1 MPLIELDNVS
11 VGFGAAGRRTE
22 VLRNVNLTVNEGELV
37 AIVGYSGSGKT
48 TLVNLIAGLV
58 KPDRGAAL
66 FDGKPIT
73 GPGPE
78 RGLVFQTYALLP
90 WLNVNDNV
98 ALAVNQVCRGE
109 RRQARESRIADAVDQ
124 VKLTPATRKLP
135 RELSGGMRQ
144 RVSVARA
151 LAFAPR
157 VLLLDEPLSAL
168 DALTRSE
175 LQDQIL
181 ELRQRTG
188 QTVLLITN
196 DVDEALYMADRVI
209 PLTMGPPA
217 TPGPVEKVRIRRPR
231 DRATLL
237 AEPEVLAART
247 RLLDFLIAQRH
258 DHAEN
263 TSIRALPDCDPLD
276 IRATRPSFALRWI
289 RDLEERHTGVPAVPK
304 HKESQKPREGFVT
317 ISKLGKT
324 YATPRGAAVIVR
336 DFDLHIKRGDLVS
349 IIGHSGC
356 GKSTV
361 LSMVAGLTSITVGG
375 VIIDG
380 REIDGA
386 GPDRGMVFQSPN
398 LLPWVSAL
406 ENVMIGVRQVFY
418 HLNRNEQRDIAAHY
432 LETLGLGGSIDRK
445 PGALSQGMRQR
456 VGLARAF
463 ALQPKVL
470 LLDEP
475 FGMLDKLTK
484 LELQDV
490 LLELRER
497 TGTTAIMVTHDVDE
511 AIYLS
516 DQVVMMSDGPAA
528 TAAEILHIDFPRPR
542 DRRVLIESPEWHQ
555 YREHLLSFLEERA
568 HLRGKTTHHRRA
580 DTTLLRRSAATS
592 LEAAHAMQTT
602 NPRLISS

>member
-1 MPLIELDNVS
+1 MSLIEIKHVN
-11 VGFGAAGRRTE
+11 VGFGSSGQRTE
-22 VLRNVNLTVNEGELV
+22 VLRDLNLSIEEGELV

-58 KPDRGAAL
+58 KPDQGQVL
-66 FDGKPIT
+66 FDGKPVT

-90 WLNVNDNV
+90 WLSVQGNV
-98 ALAVNQVCRGE
+98 ALAVDQVCQSETAEQRST
-109 RRQARESRIADAVDQ
+109 RVADAVDQ

-151 LAFAPR
+151 LSFAPR

-181 ELRQRTG
+181 ELKKRTG
-188 QTVLLITN
+188 QTILLITN
-196 DVDEALYMADRVI
+196 DVDEALYMADKVI
-209 PLTMGPPA
+209 PLTMGPAA
-217 TPGPVEKVRIRRPR
+217 TLGAVEMIDKAHPR

-237 AEPEVLAART
+237 ADPKILASRT
-247 RLLDFLIAQRH
+247 RLLDFLIAQR
-258 DHAEN
+258 DDQAESS
-263 TSIRALPDCDPLD
+263 SIRALPEATPVD
-276 IRATRPSFALRWI
+276 IRSSRPTFTFRWA
-289 RDLEERHTGVPAVPK
+289 PAHSAIQPVKAKDQTAP
-304 HKESQKPREGFVT
+304 HGSGHGFVS
-317 ISKLGKT
+317 ISQLAKS
-324 YATPRGAAVIVR
+324 YPTPRGEAVIVR
-336 DFDLHIKRGDLVS
+336 DFNLNIQRGELVS

-361 LSMVAGLTSITVGG
+361 LGMVAGLSSITHGG
-375 VIIDG
+375 IIVDG

-398 LLPWVSAL
+398 LLPWMSAL
-406 ENVMIGVRQVFY
+406 ENVMLGVRQVFY
-418 HLNRNEQRDIAAHY
+418 QLSKTEQKDIAAHY
-432 LETLGLGGSIDRK
+432 LETLGLGGSFDKK

-490 LLELRER
+490 LLNLRER

-528 TAAEILHIDFPRPR
+528 TAAEILHIDLPRPR
-542 DRRVLIESPEWHQ
+542 HRKLLMEQPEWHH

-568 HLRGKTTHHRRA
+568 HLRGVTTHHRRA
-580 DTTLLRRSAATS
+580 DATLLRRAAS
-592 LEAAHAMQTT
+592 LSLQAAA
-602 NPRLISS
+602 

>member
-1 MPLIELDNVS
+1 MSLIELNNVS
-11 VGFGAAGRRTE
+11 VGFGAASTRTE
-22 VLRNVNLTVNEGELV
+22 VLRDINLTLNEGELV
-37 AIVGYSGSGKT
+37 AIVGYSGSGKS

-58 KPDRGAAL
+58 HPDKGEAL

-90 WLNVNDNV
+90 WLSVRGNV
-98 ALAVNQVCRGE
+98 ALAVNQVCQDE
-109 RRQARESRIADAVDQ
+109 SLEARNTRITDAVDQ
-124 VKLTPATRKLP
+124 VKLTPALRKLP
-135 RELSGGMRQ
+135 SELSGGMRQ

-151 LAFAPR
+151 LSFSPR

-181 ELRQRTG
+181 ELKQRTG
-188 QTVLLITN
+188 QTILLITN

-209 PLTMGPPA
+209 PLTMGPAA
-217 TPGPVEKVRIRRPR
+217 TFGPMEEIRLRRPR

-237 AEPEVLAART
+237 AEPEVLAARK
-247 RLLDFLIAQRH
+247 RLLDFLIAQRE
-258 DHAEN
+258 DTAEN
-263 TSIRALPDCDPLD
+263 VSISQLPDADPID
-276 IRATRPSFALRWI
+276 ISKASPTFTMRWVRDRAEA
-289 RDLEERHTGVPAVPK
+289 ETGVPAVPK
-304 HKESQKPREGFVT
+304 HKESHKPAEGFVT

-324 YATPRGAAVIVR
+324 YPTPRGAAVIVR
-336 DFDLHIKRGDLVS
+336 DFDLHIKRGELVS

-361 LSMVAGLTSITVGG
+361 LSMVAGLSSITDGG

-380 REIDGA
+380 REIEGA

-398 LLPWVSAL
+398 LLPWMSAL
-406 ENVMIGVRQVFY
+406 ENVMLGVRQVFY
-418 HLNRNEQRDIAAHY
+418 HLNKKEQHDIAAHY
-432 LETLGLGGSIDRK
+432 LETLGLGGSFEKK

-490 LLELRER
+490 LLNLRER

-528 TAAEILHIDFPRPR
+528 TAAEILHISFPRPR
-542 DRRVLIESPEWHQ
+542 DRKVLIESPEWHH

-568 HLRGKTTHHRRA
+568 HVRGVTTHHSRA
-580 DTTLLRRSAATS
+580 AGTLLRRRASLSLQAA
-592 LEAAHAMQTT
+592 A
-602 NPRLISS
+602 

>member
-1 MPLIELDNVS
+1 MPLIDLRHVS
-11 VGFGAAGRRTE
+11 VGFGSTGSRTE
-22 VLRNVNLTVNEGELV
+22 VLRDVHLTVAEGELV
-37 AIVGYSGSGKT
+37 AVVGYSGSGKS

-58 KPDRGAAL
+58 RPDAGAVL
-66 FDGKPIT
+66 FDDRPVT

-90 WLNVNDNV
+90 WLSVSGNV
-98 ALAVNQVCRGE
+98 ALAVNQVCATASKAARTE
-109 RRQARESRIADAVDQ
+109 RIHDAVAQ
-124 VKLTPATRKLP
+124 VKLGPAARKLP

-151 LAFAPR
+151 LSFAPR

-181 ELRQRTG
+181 DLKKRTG
-188 QTVLLITN
+188 QTILLITN

-209 PLTMGPPA
+209 PLTLGPSATLGPA
-217 TPGPVEKVRIRRPR
+217 EEVRLAQPR
-231 DRATLL
+231 DRASFL
-237 AEPEVLAART
+237 ADPGVLAART
-247 RLLDFLIAQRH
+247 RLLDFLLAQRK
-258 DHAEN
+258 DAAAGDEA
-263 TSIRALPDCDPLD
+263 RPLPEAAPIDVSQAKP
-276 IRATRPSFALRWI
+276 TFAFRWI
-289 RDLEERHTGVPAVPK
+289 RDRESLRDGSDDTPK
-304 HKESQKPREGFVT
+304 QRESQRPPEGFLT
-317 ISKLGKT
+317 LSKLGKT
-324 YATPRGAAVIVR
+324 YPTPRGAAVIVR
-336 DFDLHIKRGDLVS
+336 DFDLHVRRGDLVS

-361 LSMVAGLTSITVGG
+361 LSMVAGLSSITEGG
-375 VIIDG
+375 IIIDG
-380 REIDGA
+380 REIEGA

-398 LLPWVSAL
+398 LLPWMSAL
-406 ENVMIGVRQVFY
+406 ENVLLGVRQVFY
-418 HLNRNEQRDIAAHY
+418 HLNRREQIDIAAHY
-432 LETLGLGGSIDRK
+432 LETLGLTGSFDKK

-490 LLELRER
+490 LLSLRER
-497 TGTTAIMVTHDVDE
+497 TGTTAILVTHDVDE
-511 AIYLS
+511 AVYLS
-516 DQVVMMSDGPAA
+516 DQVVLMSDGPSAS
-528 TAAEILHIDFPRPR
+528 AAEILHIDFPRPR
-542 DRRVLIESPEWHQ
+542 DRKTLLETPDWHR

-568 HLRGKTTHHRRA
+568 HLRGRTTHHRLA
-580 DTTLLRRSAATS
+580 DDTLLRRGTPPSLQAA
-592 LEAAHAMQTT
+592 A
-602 NPRLISS
+602 

>member
-1 MPLIELDNVS
+1 MSLIELNNVS
-11 VGFGAAGRRTE
+11 VGFGAASTRTE
-22 VLRNVNLTVNEGELV
+22 VLRDINLTLNEGELV
-37 AIVGYSGSGKT
+37 AIVGYSGSGKS

-58 KPDRGAAL
+58 HPDKGEAL
-66 FDGKPIT
+66 FDGRPIT

-90 WLNVNDNV
+90 WLSVRGNV
-98 ALAVNQVCRGE
+98 ALAVDQVCKDE
-109 RRQARESRIADAVDQ
+109 PLEARNTRIHEAVDQ
-124 VKLTPATRKLP
+124 VKLTPALRKLP
-135 RELSGGMRQ
+135 SELSGGMRQ

-151 LAFAPR
+151 LSFAPR

-181 ELRQRTG
+181 ELKQRTG
-188 QTVLLITN
+188 QTILLITN

-209 PLTMGPPA
+209 PLTMGPAA
-217 TPGPVEKVRIRRPR
+217 TFGPSEEIRLRRPR

-237 AEPEVLAART
+237 AEPEVLAARK
-247 RLLDFLIAQRH
+247 RLLDFLIAQRA
-258 DHAEN
+258 DTAEN
-263 TSIRALPDCDPLD
+263 VSINPLPDADPID
-276 IRATRPSFALRWI
+276 ISMARPTFAMRWI
-289 RDLEERHTGVPAVPK
+289 RDRAEAKTGIPAVPK
-304 HKESQKPREGFVT
+304 HKESHKPAEGFVT

-324 YATPRGAAVIVR
+324 YQTPRGAAVIVR
-336 DFDLHIKRGDLVS
+336 DFDLHIKRGELVS

-361 LSMVAGLTSITVGG
+361 LSMVAGLSSITDGG

-398 LLPWVSAL
+398 LLPWMSAL
-406 ENVMIGVRQVFY
+406 ENVMLGVRQVFY
-418 HLNRNEQRDIAAHY
+418 HLNKKEQHDIAAHY
-432 LETLGLGGSIDRK
+432 LETLGLGGSFDKK

-490 LLELRER
+490 LLNLRER

-528 TAAEILHIDFPRPR
+528 TAAEILHISFPRPR
-542 DRRVLIESPEWHQ
+542 NRKVLIESPEWHH

-568 HLRGKTTHHRRA
+568 HVRGVTSHHSRA
-580 DTTLLRRSAATS
+580 EGTLLRRQASLSLQAA
-592 LEAAHAMQTT
+592 A
-602 NPRLISS
+602 

>member
-1 MPLIELDNVS
+1 MSLIELNNVS
-11 VGFGAAGRRTE
+11 VGFGAASTRTE
-22 VLRNVNLTVNEGELV
+22 VLRDINLTLNEGELV
-37 AIVGYSGSGKT
+37 AIVGYSGSGKS

-58 KPDRGAAL
+58 QPDQGTAL
-66 FDGKPIT
+66 YEGKPIT

-90 WLNVNDNV
+90 WLSVHGNV
-98 ALAVNQVCRGE
+98 ALAVNQVC
-109 RRQARESRIADAVDQ
+109 QSESLAQRNTRITDAVAQ
-124 VKLTPATRKLP
+124 VKLTPALRKLP
-135 RELSGGMRQ
+135 SELSGGMRQ

-151 LAFAPR
+151 LSFAPR

-181 ELRQRTG
+181 ELKQRTG
-188 QTVLLITN
+188 QTILLITN
-196 DVDEALYMADRVI
+196 DVDEALYMADRII
-209 PLTMGPPA
+209 PLTMGPAA
-217 TPGPVEKVRIRRPR
+217 TFGPEEEVKLRRPR
-231 DRATLL
+231 DRATYL
-237 AEPEVLAART
+237 AEPAVLAARK
-247 RLLDFLIAQRH
+247 RLLDFLIAQRE
-258 DHAEN
+258 DNAEN
-263 TSIRALPDCDPLD
+263 VSIRALPDADPID
-276 IRATRPSFALRWI
+276 INQARPTFAFRWI
-289 RDLEERHTGVPAVPK
+289 RDRNELATGVPAVPK
-304 HKESQKPREGFVT
+304 HKESHKPAEGFVT
-317 ISKLGKT
+317 MTKLGKT
-324 YATPRGAAVIVR
+324 YPTPRGAAVIVR
-336 DFDLHIKRGDLVS
+336 DFDLHIKRGELVS

-361 LSMVAGLTSITVGG
+361 LSMVAGLSSITDGG

-398 LLPWVSAL
+398 LLPWMSAL
-406 ENVMIGVRQVFY
+406 ENVMMGVRQVFY
-418 HLNRNEQRDIAAHY
+418 HLNKKEQHAIAAHY
-432 LETLGLGGSIDRK
+432 LETLGLGGSFDKK

-490 LLELRER
+490 LLDLRDR

-528 TAAEILHIDFPRPR
+528 TAAEILHISFPRPR
-542 DRRVLIESPEWHQ
+542 DRKVLIESPEWQH
-555 YREHLLSFLEERA
+555 YRAHLLSFLEERA
-568 HLRGKTTHHRRA
+568 HVRGMTTHHSRA
-580 DTTLLRRSAATS
+580 AGTLLRRRASLSLQAA
-592 LEAAHAMQTT
+592 A
-602 NPRLISS
+602 

>member
-1 MPLIELDNVS
+1 MSLIELNNVS
-11 VGFGAAGRRTE
+11 VGFGAASTRTE
-22 VLRNVNLTVNEGELV
+22 VLRDINLTLNEGELV
-37 AIVGYSGSGKT
+37 AIVGYSGSGKS

-58 KPDRGAAL
+58 HPDKGEAL

-90 WLNVNDNV
+90 WLSVRGNV
-98 ALAVNQVCRGE
+98 ALAVNQVCKNESLEE
-109 RRQARESRIADAVDQ
+109 RNTRINDAVDQ
-124 VKLTPATRKLP
+124 VKLTPALRKLP
-135 RELSGGMRQ
+135 SELSGGMRQ

-151 LAFAPR
+151 LSFAPR

-181 ELRQRTG
+181 ELKQRTG
-188 QTVLLITN
+188 QTILLITN

-209 PLTMGPPA
+209 PLTMGPAA
-217 TPGPVEKVRIRRPR
+217 TFGPSEEIHLRRPR
-231 DRATLL
+231 DRATYL
-237 AEPEVLAART
+237 AEPTVLAARK
-247 RLLDFLIAQRH
+247 RLLDFLIAQRA
-258 DHAEN
+258 DNAEN
-263 TSIRALPDCDPLD
+263 VSIRALPDADPVD
-276 IRATRPSFALRWI
+276 ISQSRPTFAFRWI
-289 RDLEERHTGVPAVPK
+289 RDRNELETGEPAVPK
-304 HKESQKPREGFVT
+304 HKESHKPAEGFVT
-317 ISKLGKT
+317 ISQLGKT
-324 YATPRGAAVIVR
+324 YPTPRGAAVIVR
-336 DFDLHIKRGDLVS
+336 DFDLHIKRGELVS

-361 LSMVAGLTSITVGG
+361 LSMVAGLSSITDGG

-398 LLPWVSAL
+398 LLPWMSAL
-406 ENVMIGVRQVFY
+406 ENVMMGVRQVFY
-418 HLNRNEQRDIAAHY
+418 HLNKKEQRDIACHY
-432 LETLGLGGSIDRK
+432 LETLGLGGSFDKK
-445 PGALSQGMRQR
+445 PGTLSQGMRQR

-490 LLELRER
+490 LLDLRDR

-528 TAAEILHIDFPRPR
+528 TAGEILHISFPRPR
-542 DRRVLIESPEWHQ
+542 DRKVLIESPEWHH

-568 HLRGKTTHHRRA
+568 DVRGVTTHHSRA
-580 DTTLLRRSAATS
+580 AGTLLRRRASLSLQAA
-592 LEAAHAMQTT
+592 A
-602 NPRLISS
+602 

>member
-1 MPLIELDNVS
+1 MALIELNNVS
-11 VGFGAAGRRTE
+11 VGFGAAHHRTE
-22 VLRNVNLTVNEGELV
+22 VLRDVNLTLNEGELV
-37 AIVGYSGSGKT
+37 AIVGFSGSGKS

-58 KPDRGAAL
+58 KPDQGEAL

-90 WLNVNDNV
+90 WLSVRGNV
-98 ALAVNQVCRGE
+98 ALAVDQVCKHEDRA
-109 RRQARESRIADAVDQ
+109 ARDARIADAVDS

-151 LAFAPR
+151 LSFAPR

-181 ELRQRTG
+181 ELQQRTG
-188 QTVLLITN
+188 QTILLITN

-209 PLTMGPPA
+209 PLTMGPAA
-217 TPGPVEKVRIRRPR
+217 TLGPVEHVKLAHPR

-237 AEPEVLAART
+237 EDHDVLASRT
-247 RLLDFLIAQRH
+247 RLLEFLVSQRQ
-258 DHAEN
+258 DRA
-263 TSIRALPDCDPLD
+263 TSVEVRDLPDAEPLD
-276 IRATRPSFALRWI
+276 IRAIRPSFAMRWV
-289 RDLEERHTGVPAVPK
+289 REREAAETGEPVVPK
-304 HKESQKPREGFVT
+304 RKAPQKPAEGFVN

-324 YATPRGAAVIVR
+324 YATPRGPAVIVE
-336 DFDLHIKRGDLVS
+336 DFNLTINRGELVS

-361 LSMVAGLTSITVGG
+361 LSMVAGLSDISEGG
-375 VIIDG
+375 IIIDG

-418 HLNRNEQRDIAAHY
+418 HLTKKEQLDIAGHY
-432 LETLGLGGSIDRK
+432 LETLGLAGSFDKK

-490 LLELRER
+490 LLTLRER

-528 TAAEILHIDFPRPR
+528 SAAEILHIDFPRPR
-542 DRRVLIESPEWHQ
+542 DRRTLLESAAWHD
-555 YREHLLSFLEERA
+555 YRSHLLSFLEERA
-568 HLRGKTTHHRRA
+568 HAHAPTRRFSRA
-580 DTTLLRRSAATS
+580 TTTLLHRTRKAA
-592 LEAAHAMQTT
+592 
-602 NPRLISS
+602 

>member
-1 MPLIELDNVS
+1 MPLIELQNVS
-11 VGFGAAGRRTE
+11 AGFGAAAHRTE
-22 VLRNVNLTVNEGELV
+22 VLRDVNLTLNEGELV

-58 KPDRGAAL
+58 KPDKGAAL

-90 WLNVNDNV
+90 WLSVKGNV
-98 ALAVNQVCRGE
+98 ALAVNQVCKGE
-109 RRQARESRIADAVDQ
+109 PLAARESRIAGAVDQ

-151 LAFAPR
+151 LSFAPR

-181 ELRQRTG
+181 ELKQRTG
-188 QTVLLITN
+188 QTILLITN

-209 PLTMGPPA
+209 PLTMGPAA
-217 TPGPVEKVRIRRPR
+217 TLGPVEEVKLRQPR

-237 AEPEVLAART
+237 AEPEVLAARA

-258 DHAEN
+258 DNAEN
-263 TSIRALPDCDPLD
+263 TAIRALPDADPVD
-276 IRATRPSFALRWI
+276 VSAAKPTFAFRWV
-289 RDLEERHTGVPAVPK
+289 REREERQTGLPAVPK
-304 HKESQKPREGFVT
+304 HKESHRPPEGFVT

-324 YATPRGAAVIVR
+324 YPTPRGAAVIVR
-336 DFDLHIKRGDLVS
+336 DFDLHIRRGDLVS

-361 LSMVAGLTSITVGG
+361 LSMVAGLTGITEGG

-398 LLPWVSAL
+398 LLPWMSAL
-406 ENVMIGVRQVFY
+406 ENVMVGVRQVFY
-418 HLNRNEQRDIAAHY
+418 HLNKKEQLDIAAHY
-432 LETLGLGGSIDRK
+432 LETLGLGGSFEKK

-490 LLELRER
+490 LLKLRER

-542 DRRVLIESPEWHQ
+542 DRKALLESPAWHH

-580 DTTLLRRSAATS
+580 DTTLLRRSAAP
-592 LEAAHAMQTT
+592 LPAAA
-602 NPRLISS
+602 